1 MGEAAAVR
9 QALDLMHVPSRVR
22 MTRTDPLPTGVEIL
36 LRIAAGDAEAL
47 TKAAELTGRDKQEI
61 EGAAGF
67 YIEQILLSS
76 EADSYRVLGASEHAS
91 PGELRRNMALL
102 MQWLHPDKNVEG
114 DRSIFASRITRA
126 WENLKTQE
134 RRTAYDLSKGSAAA
148 SGERRSKG
156 SQRRR
161 SPVRPDVVAGGALR
175 EGRDQRDGL
184 LRRMLRALLL
194 RRR

>member
-1 MGEAAAVR
+1 MGEATAVR

-22 MTRTDPLPTGVEIL
+22 VTRADPLPPGIEIL
-36 LRIAAGDAEAL
+36 LRIAAGDTEAL
-47 TKAAELTGRDKQEI
+47 AKAAELTGRDEREI

-76 EADSYRVLGASEHAS
+76 EADAYRILGANAHAS
-91 PGELRRNMALL
+91 SGELRRNMALL

-148 SGERRSKG
+148 EGERRHRDSG
-156 SQRRR
+156 RRR
-161 SPVRPDVVAGGALR
+161 LQTSPKRAR
-175 EGRDQRDGL
+175 EGL
-184 LRRMLRALLL
+184 LRQMLRAFLL
-194 RRR
+194 RRG